1 MILIMEN
8 KNEQTVEKLE
18 SQSSPPT
25 GIQVVWRE
33 FKKDKLALFSLIGSI
48 MLMIAIMIM
57 ALWTIDQT
65 EVMKIQLLERFT
77 EPGVRGFIL
86 GADEAGR
93 DMFGQ
98 LIIGAKNSILI
109 AVAVTIIANV
119 VGIGLGI
126 IMGYYG
132 GFIDNF
138 FMRIIDFFI
147 TLPTTMIIIV
157 VVTIIPSYGILDLI
171 LILAAFQ
178 WMSTARLVRSK
189 ALSEAR
195 RDYISAS
202 KTMGTSDF
210 AIMFKGLLPN
220 LSSLLIVEV
229 TLSFAGNVGIETG
242 LSFLGFGLPPSTPS
256 LGTLVSYAMNPII
269 LSSKWWVWLP
279 ASILILVMMLGIN
292 YVGQAL
298 RRSADAKQR
307 LG

>member
-8 KNEQTVEKLE
+8 KKEQTVEKLE

-25 GIQVVWRE
+25 GIQVILRE
-33 FKKDKLALFSLIGSI
+33 FKKDKLALGSFI
-48 MLMIAIMIM
+48 FIVLLMVAV
-57 ALWTIDQT
+57 LVLSFVIDQAA
-65 EVMKIQLLERFT
+65 VMKIQLLERFT
-77 EPGVRGFIL
+77 EPGVNGYVL

-109 AVAVTIIANV
+109 AVAITIIANF
-119 VGIGLGI
+119 VGIALGI

-157 VVTIIPSYGILDLI
+157 VVTIIPSYGIMDLI
-171 LILAAFQ
+171 FIIAAFQ
-178 WMSTARLVRSK
+178 WMGTARLVRSK

-298 RRSADAKQR
+298 RRAADAKQR

>member
-1 MILIMEN
+1 MEN

-25 GIQVVWRE
+25 GIQVVLRE
-33 FKKDKLALFSLIGSI
+33 FIKDKLALVSLIGI
-48 MLMIAIMIM
+48 TALIVAILYIAFFV
-57 ALWTIDQT
+57 IDQA

-77 EPGVRGFIL
+77 EPGVRGYIL

-98 LIIGAKNSILI
+98 LIIGARNSILI
-109 AVAVTIIANV
+109 AVAITIIANV
-119 VGIGLGI
+119 LGIGLGI
-126 IMGYYG
+126 IMGYYCG
-132 GFIDNF
+132 WIDNF
-138 FMRIIDFFI
+138 FMRLIDFFI
-147 TLPTTMIIIV
+147 TLPTLMIIIV
-157 VVTIIPSYGILDLI
+157 VVTVIPKYGIMDLI

-178 WMSTARLVRSK
+178 WMGTARLVRSK

-220 LSSLLIVEV
+220 LSSILIVEV
-229 TLSFAGNVGIETG
+229 TLNFAGNIGIETG

-256 LGTLVSYAMNPII
+256 LGTLVAYAINPIV

-279 ASILILVMMLGIN
+279 ASILILILMLGIN

-298 RRSADAKQR
+298 RRAADAKQR

>member
-1 MILIMEN
+1 ME
-8 KNEQTVEKLE
+8 KKKDQTVEKLE

-25 GIQVVWRE
+25 GIQVILRE
-33 FKKDKLALFSLIGSI
+33 FKKDKLALGSFI
-48 MLMIAIMIM
+48 FIVLLMVAVLVLSFM
-57 ALWTIDQT
+57 IDQAA
-65 EVMKIQLLERFT
+65 VMKIQLLERFT
-77 EPGVRGFIL
+77 EPGVNGYVL

-109 AVAVTIIANV
+109 AVAITILANF
-119 VGIGLGI
+119 VGIALGI

-157 VVTIIPSYGILDLI
+157 VVTIIPSYGIMDLI
-171 LILAAFQ
+171 FIIAAFQ
-178 WMSTARLVRSK
+178 WMGTARLVRSK

-269 LSSKWWVWLP
+269 LSSKWWIWLP

-298 RRSADAKQR
+298 RRAADAKQR

>member
-1 MILIMEN
+1 MEN

-25 GIQVVWRE
+25 GVQVIWRE
-33 FKKDKLALFSLIGSI
+33 FKKDKLAMFSLIGSI
-48 MLMIAIMIM
+48 LLVIAIIIM
-57 ALWTIDQT
+57 AFFTIDQT

-77 EPGVRGFIL
+77 EPGVRGYIL

-93 DMFGQ
+93 DMLGQ

-109 AVAVTIIANV
+109 AIAVTVIANV
-119 VGIGLGI
+119 VGIMLGI

-157 VVTIIPSYGILDLI
+157 VVTIIPSYGIFDLI

-298 RRSADAKQR
+298 RRAADAKQR

>member
-1 MILIMEN
+1 M
-8 KNEQTVEKLE
+8 KKEQKVEKLE
-18 SQSSPPT
+18 SESSPPT
-25 GIQVVWRE
+25 GMQVVLRE
-33 FKKDKLALFSLIGSI
+33 FLRDKLAMVSLIGIS
-48 MLMIAIMIM
+48 AIIVTVLIL
-57 ALWTIDQT
+57 AFYVIDQT
-65 EVMKIQLLERFT
+65 AVMKIQLLERYT
-77 EPGVRGFIL
+77 EPGVRGYLL

-109 AVAVTIIANV
+109 AIAITLIANV
-119 VGIGLGI
+119 LGITLGI

-132 GFIDNF
+132 GWVDNL
-138 FMRIIDFFI
+138 FMRIIDFFV
-147 TLPTTMIIIV
+147 TLPTLMIIIV
-157 VVTIIPSYGILDLI
+157 VVTIIPSYGILELI
-171 LILAAFQ
+171 LIIAAFQ
-178 WMSTARLVRSK
+178 WMGTARLVRSK

-210 AIMFKGLLPN
+210 AIMFKGLMPN

-229 TLSFAGNVGIETG
+229 TLSFAGNVGIEAG

-256 LGTLVSYAMNPII
+256 LGTLVAYAMNPII

-279 ASILILVMMLGIN
+279 ASILILILMLGIN